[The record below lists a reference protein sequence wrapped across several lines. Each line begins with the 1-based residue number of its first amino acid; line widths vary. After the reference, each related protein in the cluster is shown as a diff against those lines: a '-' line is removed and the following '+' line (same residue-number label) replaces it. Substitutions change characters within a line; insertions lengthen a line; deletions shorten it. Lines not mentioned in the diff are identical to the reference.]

1 MWPFESTTRSRS
13 GQSGFFGSCFNTWK
27 NQKVKISAMPRGP
40 PVWPEAEYLSVLVAT
55 NDSII
60 EQLMSLAFCSSSL
73 ILCSV
78 NMLNPLYLI
87 DISKTIINLWYNT
100 FAMITGPN
108 VLTFEEFSAR
118 DKANFNAVRYGN
130 FYRHFDGSAEHKA
143 RWYYGKFEDE
153 NMELVMRLLNK
164 IRDMDESRGISTA
177 LRPCDRLL
185 YEAYVIMRG
194 YRVPDE
200 ELFA

>member
-1 MWPFESTTRSRS
+1 M
-13 GQSGFFGSCFNTWK
+13 
-27 NQKVKISAMPRGP
+27 
-40 PVWPEAEYLSVLVAT
+40 
-55 NDSII
+55 
-60 EQLMSLAFCSSSL
+60 
-73 ILCSV
+73 
-78 NMLNPLYLI
+78 
-87 DISKTIINLWYNT
+87 WYNT

-108 VLTFEEFSAR
+108 QGLPTTAPVEKEPKVLTFEEFSAR

-153 NMELVMRLLNK
+153 NRELVMRLLNK